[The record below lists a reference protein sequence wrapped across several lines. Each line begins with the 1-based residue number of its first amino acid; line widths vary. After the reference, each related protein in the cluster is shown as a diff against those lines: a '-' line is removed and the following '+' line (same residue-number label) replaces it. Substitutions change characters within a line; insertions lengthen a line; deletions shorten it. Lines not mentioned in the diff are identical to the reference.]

1 MSTMAGRRWFFVAA
15 LMIFVET
22 MVMLRVF
29 RFELKGRWTSMPV
42 MMSVMRGM
50 LVWPTWSWRSASLSV
65 VTLLFIKQTNKQT
78 GKDILSYLLIEQTEE
93 NGDRER
99 WELMGLHLWL
109 QWFVK
114 QEETTILFKIEG
126 KE

>member
-1 MSTMAGRRWFFVAA
+1 M
-15 LMIFVET
+15 
-22 MVMLRVF
+22 
-29 RFELKGRWTSMPV
+29 
-42 MMSVMRGM
+42 
-50 LVWPTWSWRSASLSV
+50 
-65 VTLLFIKQTNKQT
+65 
-78 GKDILSYLLIEQTEE
+78 LIEQTEE

-114 QEETTILFKIEG
+114 EKKKKTTILFKVEG

>member
-1 MSTMAGRRWFFVAA
+1 MLSIMAGRRRCFVAA

-42 MMSVMRGM
+42 TMSVMMGM
-50 LVWPTWSWRSASLSV
+50 LVWPTWSWRSASLSI
-65 VTLLFIKQTNKQT
+65 VTLLFTKKKKT
-78 GKDILSYLLIEQTEE
+78 GQDILSYMLIEQTEE

-99 WELMGLHLWL
+99 WELMGL
-109 QWFVK
+109 Q
-114 QEETTILFKIEG
+114 LFFSR
-126 KE
+126 